1 MRAKSGS
8 GKSDVH
14 RGEAGLEGAFVGA
27 EVFLWESCVGS
38 ALEIVKHR
46 TFRSGVSSA
55 LFHHLG
61 VASLDDNR
69 ELVEH
74 AALEL
79 VSTTIFDVVVR
90 DSESLLAQSFNV
102 RASRVADA
110 TMCLKSQRHEVDPP
124 DAARL
129 QVLPNLTLLFA
140 IGDETWLFCV
150 LEIAGGRKVTY
161 RDVPVD
167 AFPLNVDVPAV
178 SGDVLLESSR
188 PF

>member
-1 MRAKSGS
+1 MGS

-27 EVFLWESCVGS
+27 EVYLWESCVGS
-38 ALEIVKHR
+38 ALEVVKRR

-55 LFHHLG
+55 LSHHLG
-61 VASLDDNR
+61 IASLNNNR
-69 ELVEH
+69 ELVKH

-79 VSTTIFDVVVR
+79 DNTTIFDVVVR
-90 DSESLLAQSFNV
+90 NGESLLAQSFDV

-110 TMCLKSQRHEVDPP
+110 TMCLKSERHEIDPP

-129 QVLPNLTLLFA
+129 QVLPKLTFLFA
-140 IGDETWLFCV
+140 VGDETWFSSV
-150 LEIAGGRKVTY
+150 LEIAGGGKVTY
-161 RDVPVD
+161 CDVPVD
-167 AFPLNVDVPAV
+167 ALALNVDVPSV
-178 SGDVLLESSR
+178 GGDVLLESSR

>member
-38 ALEIVKHR
+38 ALEIVKLR
-46 TFRSGVSSA
+46 TFRSEVSSA

-69 ELVEH
+69 ELVKH

-79 VSTTIFDVVVR
+79 GSTTIFDVVVR
-90 DSESLLAQSFNV
+90 DSESLLAQGYLFINLNILYCSYVLFNSIIYV
-102 RASRVADA
+102 IFNYMIIYLYTHICIYFICYLISYFY
-110 TMCLKSQRHEVDPP
+110 KIY
-124 DAARL
+124 
-129 QVLPNLTLLFA
+129 N
-140 IGDETWLFCV
+140 
-150 LEIAGGRKVTY
+150 KVI
-161 RDVPVD
+161 
-167 AFPLNVDVPAV
+167 
-178 SGDVLLESSR
+178 
-188 PF
+188 